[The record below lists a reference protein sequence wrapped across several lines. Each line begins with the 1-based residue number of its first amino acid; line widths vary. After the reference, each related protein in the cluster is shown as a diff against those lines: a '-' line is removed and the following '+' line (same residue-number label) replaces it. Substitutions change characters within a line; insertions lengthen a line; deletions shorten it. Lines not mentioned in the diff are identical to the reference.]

1 MSKSFFFATD
11 KEIERNKDQD
21 AVATPKWA
29 DSWLF
34 ETALLTSGLV
44 LDDFSSFAKRIHHMI
59 ALGLDV
65 DEEDEVA
72 NAPAESAELAVEEI
86 ATSTMEEID

>member
-1 MSKSFFFATD
+1 M
-11 KEIERNKDQD
+11 
-21 AVATPKWA
+21 
-29 DSWLF
+29 
-34 ETALLTSGLV
+34 TSGLV
-44 LDDFSSFAKRIHHMI
+44 LDDSSSFVKRIHHMI

-72 NAPAESAELAVEEI
+72 DAPAESAELAVEEI